1 MTAYLD
7 SLDIS
12 VKQVLTALHDS
23 LEYLRRNVQIY
34 KSNKIN
40 KSNKQQK
47 QTNKQNNPPPQK
59 KPKTKQTKTTLT
71 GPSSNLKNRIHEG
84 KIHTTNTHIHD
95 RSLSWFVTGTSIKH
109 IGVKLILWTETF
121 GLFLVK

>member
-40 KSNKQQK
+40 KSNKQQQQK
-47 QTNKQNNPPPQK
+47 QTNKQNNPPLQK
-59 KPKTKQTKTTLT
+59 KTQNKTNENHT
-71 GPSSNLKNRIHEG
+71 NRS
-84 KIHTTNTHIHD
+84 K
-95 RSLSWFVTGTSIKH
+95 F
-109 IGVKLILWTETF
+109 
-121 GLFLVK
+121 